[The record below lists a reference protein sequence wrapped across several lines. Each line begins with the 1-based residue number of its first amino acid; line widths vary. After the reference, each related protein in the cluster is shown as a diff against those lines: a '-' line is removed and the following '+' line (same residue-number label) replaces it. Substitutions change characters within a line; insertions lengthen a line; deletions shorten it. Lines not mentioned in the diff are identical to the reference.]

1 MARITESPGNGH
13 AIAVAV
19 PVEPLRTSVAEL
31 KEFRRTPRF
40 LVEPPIAAVLDGE
53 QVAIYNI
60 GESGIQVEIAN
71 SLHRNTYADLRFS
84 LPFSPRVI
92 RLEVRVAWCRQARKS
107 EAVRVWPYRCG
118 LRVEH
123 LSAFTVESL
132 AQLLRAKLV
141 RPDRDSL
148 ERKRRLMMERESKA
162 RQEAAVE
169 VVPPP
174 ATLDECI
181 TRVQEAR
188 AILRGNP
195 SLSTAESAAGGAAWP
210 GGDASP
216 EVIALWNH
224 LGRSV
229 DPAII
234 SVVLDLYP

>member
-1 MARITESPGNGH
+1 MGLNVDA
-13 AIAVAV
+13 
-19 PVEPLRTSVAEL
+19 LRTSVEEL

-40 LVEPPIAAVLDGE
+40 LVEPVIPAVLDGD
-53 QVAIYNI
+53 QVEIYNI
-60 GESGIQVEIAN
+60 GESGIQVEIAK

-92 RLEVRVAWCRQARKS
+92 RLEVRVAWCRQARKG
-107 EAVRVWPYRCG
+107 EAIRVWPYRCG

-148 ERKRRLMMERESKA
+148 ERKRRMLMARERETK
-162 RQEAAVE
+162 QEAIE
-169 VVPPP
+169 VIPPP

-181 TRVQEAR
+181 TRVQAAR

-195 SLSTAESAAGGAAWP
+195 HLSTAESAAGRAAWS
-210 GGDASP
+210 GGDASQ
-216 EVIALWNH
+216 EVVALWNH